1 MEKTYAQKEKELADA
16 IARFPAQFGLRAY
29 PGEVFCVSRSGSYH
43 SGGPNQDTVML
54 YTARK
59 VGNDWLDFAK
69 GTESELRAQMVEL
82 PATKES
88 LADEVLAELGRNAHK
103 G

>member
-16 IARFPAQFGLRAY
+16 IARFPAQFGLRAF
-29 PGEVFCVSRSGSYH
+29 PGEVFRVSTFSSYH
-43 SGGPNQDTVML
+43 SGGADRNTIML
-54 YTARK
+54 YTERK
-59 VGNDWLDFAK
+59 NGNEWLDFAK

-88 LADEVLAELGRNAHK
+88 LADEVLAELGRNSHR